1 MASAAAPAAPPAFRD
16 ACPLLRRRRGLRSGD
31 SILVV
36 KSVLCVS
43 HPRGRSAGAVA
54 AQWLLVP
61 ASVRPGLVREMPFP
75 LIVACMFLFPSR
87 LVIFDLLSE
96 RAILPC
102 WALGVSV
109 FL

>member
-54 AQWLLVP
+54 A
-61 ASVRPGLVREMPFP
+61 RPG
-75 LIVACMFLFPSR
+75 IGPSGAGSGDAFSPHCG
-87 LVIFDLLSE
+87 LYVPVSFAPGDL
-96 RAILPC
+96 
-102 WALGVSV
+102 
-109 FL
+109 